1 MKRLLLLLTILLF
14 FLFLGLG
21 CKTKVEDEVTP
32 CGKRDISYQADI
44 KPIISRN
51 CSACHHEYL
60 LYDSLNAVCVSGE
73 FSKYV
78 IVKQTMPPSGM
89 DSCDLITL
97 KRWYYNGHTPY

>member
-1 MKRLLLLLTILLF
+1 MSMKNVITLLVLC
-14 FLFLGLG
+14 LFLGS
-21 CKTKVEDEVTP
+21 CKHDEEKEVTP
-32 CGKRDISYQADI
+32 CGKTNINYQADI

-60 LYDSLNAVCVSGE
+60 VYDNLNEICEDGS
-73 FSKYV
+73 FFKRV
-78 IVKQTMPPSGM
+78 IYLHDMPPSGM